1 MTVNDNIK
9 ERLSDMAALN
19 QSRTPA
25 DALACI
31 EELEAKLARGVEML
45 EREIL
50 RVQKIQRDI
59 PPPHTVGLI
68 FVEEEYE
75 LMLAEL
81 KGEK

>member
-1 MTVNDNIK
+1 MTMNDDIK

-31 EELEAKLARGVEML
+31 EELEAKLVTVKEAAIIALDSEEGGINRL
-45 EREIL
+45 YALQDL
-50 RVQKIQRDI
+50 RRV
-59 PPPHTVGLI
+59 
-68 FVEEEYE
+68 
-75 LMLAEL
+75 LAEL